1 MTRTPNILGA
11 DGAWLLQWTQRRAVL
26 YRLSRRMELKSL
38 ALQKGTF
45 SPLDDRDAVT
55 RRPSLLAGA
64 SRVFEASEC
73 ISQSNSPQT
82 PLLTGTNLARYLD
95 LHGAWEAAMRQP
107 SANEKERDHV
117 GPPRP

>member
-1 MTRTPNILGA
+1 MRPELDVVLRDSGPRSATTVTVTRTPNILGA

-45 SPLDDRDAVT
+45 SPLDDRDAVI

-64 SRVFEASEC
+64 SRVF
-73 ISQSNSPQT
+73 
-82 PLLTGTNLARYLD
+82 
-95 LHGAWEAAMRQP
+95 
-107 SANEKERDHV
+107 
-117 GPPRP
+117 

>member
-1 MTRTPNILGA
+1 MRPELDVVLRDSGVPGPLRLRDPQLEHPRVLGA
-11 DGAWLLQWTQRRAVL
+11 DGAWLLQWTQRKAVL

-64 SRVFEASEC
+64 SRVF
-73 ISQSNSPQT
+73 
-82 PLLTGTNLARYLD
+82 
-95 LHGAWEAAMRQP
+95 
-107 SANEKERDHV
+107 
-117 GPPRP
+117 